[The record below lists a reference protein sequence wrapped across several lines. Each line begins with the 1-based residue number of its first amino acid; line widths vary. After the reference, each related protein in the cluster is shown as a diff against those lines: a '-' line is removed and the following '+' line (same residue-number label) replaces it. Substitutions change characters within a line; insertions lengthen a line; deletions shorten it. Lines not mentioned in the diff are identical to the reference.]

1 MNLTSL
7 SLTNFRNYVRLE
19 LALSSGLT
27 LIQGTNAQGKT
38 SLLEA
43 AYYLAT
49 SKSPHAGVERELV
62 NWLAREDANRFLRV
76 QGHVRHNGPSGASE
90 QLEVILAPTNGSTA
104 SYGKRVRINGVVQ
117 RAIDLVGHL
126 RVVLFLPE
134 DIELVN
140 GAPTGRRRYLDIAL
154 CQIEPDYCRALST
167 YNQVIQQRNALLRQ
181 LRERGGSAQQL
192 TFWDDQVIK
201 LGAHLMQRRQ
211 WFISALEMA
220 ARERQRALTDGHERL
235 YLEYLP
241 SVDPARDPA
250 QVANQLL
257 LAYDVIAEGHT
268 PYAAHSEREIA
279 QAFQAQLQAV
289 RSREIAAAMTLLGPH
304 RDDMRFLVQGR
315 DLRTYGSRGQ
325 QRTATLALKLA
336 EVAVMTQTTAET
348 PVLLLDD
355 VMSELDEF
363 RRATLLQAL
372 DGVTQVLLTTTDWDD
387 FTPDFRQR
395 AHNLHITEGRVAEA
409 SGDPGG
415 ADREISQE
423 RHNNDEK
430 AG

>member
-1 MNLTSL
+1 M
-7 SLTNFRNYVRLE
+7 
-19 LALSSGLT
+19 
-27 LIQGTNAQGKT
+27 
-38 SLLEA
+38 
-43 AYYLAT
+43 
-49 SKSPHAGVERELV
+49 
-62 NWLAREDANRFLRV
+62 
-76 QGHVRHNGPSGASE
+76 
-90 QLEVILAPTNGSTA
+90 
-104 SYGKRVRINGVVQ
+104 
-117 RAIDLVGHL
+117 
-126 RVVLFLPE
+126 PE

-154 CQIEPDYCRALST
+154 CQIEPDYCRTLST

-192 TFWDDQVIK
+192 TFWDDQVVK

-289 RSREIAAAMTLLGPH
+289 RSREIAAAMTLSLI
-304 RDDMRFLVQGR
+304 
-315 DLRTYGSRGQ
+315 
-325 QRTATLALKLA
+325 
-336 EVAVMTQTTAET
+336 
-348 PVLLLDD
+348 
-355 VMSELDEF
+355 
-363 RRATLLQAL
+363 
-372 DGVTQVLLTTTDWDD
+372 
-387 FTPDFRQR
+387 
-395 AHNLHITEGRVAEA
+395 HI
-409 SGDPGG
+409 
-415 ADREISQE
+415 
-423 RHNNDEK
+423 
-430 AG
+430 

>member
-192 TFWDDQVIK
+192 TFWDDQVVK

-315 DLRTYGSRGQ
+315 DLRTYGSRGSGAHGHPGPQ
-325 QRTATLALKLA
+325 AGRGCGDDADHGRDASA
-336 EVAVMTQTTAET
+336 AV
-348 PVLLLDD
+348 
-355 VMSELDEF
+355 
-363 RRATLLQAL
+363 
-372 DGVTQVLLTTTDWDD
+372 G
-387 FTPDFRQR
+387 
-395 AHNLHITEGRVAEA
+395 
-409 SGDPGG
+409 
-415 ADREISQE
+415 
-423 RHNNDEK
+423 
-430 AG
+430 

>member
-154 CQIEPDYCRALST
+154 CQIEPDYCRTLST

-192 TFWDDQVIK
+192 TFWDDQVVK

-409 SGDPGG
+409 PGDPGG

>member
-19 LALSSGLT
+19 LVLSPGLI
-27 LIQGTNAQGKT
+27 LIQGANAQGKT

-43 AYYLAT
+43 IYYLAT

-76 QGHVRHNGPSGASE
+76 QGHVRHTTPGGTAE
-90 QLEVILAPTNGSTA
+90 QIDVILAPTNGSTT

-134 DIELVN
+134 DIELVS
-140 GAPTGRRRYLDIAL
+140 GAPSVRRRYLDIAL
-154 CQIEPDYCRALST
+154 CQIEPDYCRSLST

-181 LRERGGSAQQL
+181 LRERGGNAQQL
-192 TFWDDQVIK
+192 TFWDDQVVK

-220 ARERQRALTDGHERL
+220 ARERQRALTDGRERL

-241 SVDPARDPA
+241 SVDPTQDPA
-250 QVANQLL
+250 QVASQLTF
-257 LAYDVIAEGHT
+257 AYDVIAEGRS
-268 PYAAHSEREIA
+268 PYAARTAREIA
-279 QAFQAQLQAV
+279 EAFQAQLEAV

-336 EVAVMTQTTAET
+336 EVEVMTQATTEP

-355 VMSELDEF
+355 VMSELDES

-372 DGVTQVLLTTTDWDD
+372 DGVTQALLTTTDWND
-387 FTPDFRQR
+387 FSSDFRRR
-395 AHNLHITEGRVAEA
+395 ATRLHVTEGRVAEA
-409 SGDPGG
+409 SRDPAGV
-415 ADREISQE
+415 DRGISQE
-423 RHNNDEK
+423 RRGDGES

>member
-19 LALSSGLT
+19 LVLSDGLT
-27 LIQGTNAQGKT
+27 LIQGANAQGKT

-43 AYYLAT
+43 VYYLAT

-76 QGHVRHNGPSGASE
+76 QGRVRHTAPGAAAE
-90 QLEVILAPTNGSTA
+90 QIDVILAPSNGSTA
-104 SYGKRVRINGVVQ
+104 NYGKRVRINGVVQ

-140 GAPTGRRRYLDIAL
+140 GAPSVRRRYLDIAL
-154 CQIEPDYCRALST
+154 CQIEPDYCRSLST

-181 LRERGGSAQQL
+181 LRERGGNAQQL
-192 TFWDDQVIK
+192 SFWDDQVVK

-211 WFISALEMA
+211 WFISGLEMA
-220 ARERQRALTDGHERL
+220 ARERQRALTDGRERL

-241 SVDPARDPA
+241 SVDPAQDPA
-250 QVANQLL
+250 QVANQLA
-257 LAYDVIAEGHT
+257 LAYDVITEGHT
-268 PYAAHSEREIA
+268 PYAAHSTREIA
-279 QAFQAQLQAV
+279 EAFRAQLEAV
-289 RSREIAAAMTLLGPH
+289 RGREIAAAMTLLGPH

-336 EVAVMTQTTAET
+336 EVEVMTQTTREP

-372 DGVTQVLLTTTDWDD
+372 DGVTQALITTTDWDD

-395 AHNLHITEGRVAEA
+395 AHRLHVTEGRVAATE
-409 SGDPGG
+409 GDGS
-415 ADREISQE
+415 EQE
-423 RHNNDEK
+423 RPGDDK
-430 AG
+430 ITG